1 MRDKYLK
8 IRCTEDERDLIMSSF
23 KSSGHASFSD
33 WFRSFAYEY
42 AKTGENKDNIRQ
54 GLTDVKTELQRISN
68 NLNQLTRSHNSGQS
82 VDVSEELKEIRS
94 TVLGL
99 SDIIT
104 DIRPIPYIMEKKGH
118 DR

>member
-1 MRDKYLK
+1 MRDITLK
-8 IRCTEDERDLIMSSF
+8 IRCSSDERDLFEQARKDAGFSSVA
-23 KSSGHASFSD
+23 G
-33 WFRSFAYEY
+33 WLRSFAYEY
-42 AKTGENKDNIRQ
+42 AKTGENKGNIRQ
-54 GLTDVKTELQRISN
+54 GLTDVKTELQRIGN

-104 DIRPIPYIMEKKGH
+104 DIRPIPYIMEKKDH